1 MSHVRRVRCRRF
13 ARPWPLAW
21 FAPFTRV
28 TLFALLGCVALSVA
42 PAPAAAHEL
51 RAASLALLE
60 VAPGRF
66 QARWVPPT
74 SAPGVEN
81 WAQKPVYPPHCRE
94 RGTLVDCGE
103 RGLSGNVDFP
113 VLRAGASSVAVRVS
127 WYGGGERSYLVTAD
141 NAPLW
146 LNGALPTGGERLRVA
161 SAYVRLGVEHILT
174 GFDHVLF
181 VIGLMLLVRFGRQLL
196 VTITAFTLAHTLT
209 LASAVLGFVTL
220 PERPVEAVIA
230 LSILLV
236 ALECG
241 TPGAPTLSRRFPWLV
256 AFGFGLLHGFG
267 FAGALSAIG
276 LPEHQVPLA
285 LACFNLGVELGQ
297 LSLVLVAWLLARL
310 ILPRFQADKAVALAR
325 VERGFVYAMGSLSAY
340 WVLDRMLAT
349 FG

>member
-1 MSHVRRVRCRRF
+1 VSRVRVVGRGRGRV
-13 ARPWPLAW
+13 AGRGL
-21 FAPFTRV
+21 FTSF
-28 TLFALLGCVALSVA
+28 TSFTSFALLACVALLFAST
-42 PAPAAAHEL
+42 PAAAHEL

-74 SAPGVEN
+74 SASDVEN
-81 WAQKPVYPPHCRE
+81 WAQNPVYPSHCHE
-94 RGTLVDCGE
+94 RGGLVDCGE
-103 RGLSGNVDFP
+103 RGLSGNLDFP
-113 VLRAGASSVAVRVS
+113 ALRAGASSVAVRVS
-127 WYGGGERSYLVTAD
+127 WYGGRERNYLVTSA
-141 NAPLW
+141 NAPLR
-146 LNGALPTGGERLRVA
+146 LNGALPNGGERLRVA
-161 SAYVRLGVEHILT
+161 FAYLRLGVEHILT

-181 VIGLMLLVRFGRQLL
+181 VIGLMLLVRFGKQLL
-196 VTITAFTLAHTLT
+196 VTVTAFTVAHTLT

-241 TPGAPTLSRRFPWLV
+241 TPGTPTLSRRFPWLV

-285 LACFNLGVELGQ
+285 LACFNFGVELGQ
-297 LSLVLVAWLLARL
+297 LSLVLVAWLLLRL
-310 ILPRFQADKAVALAR
+310 IRLRYPTDRSMALVR
-325 VERGFVYAMGSLSAY
+325 LERGFVYAMGSLSAY
-340 WVLDRMLAT
+340 WVLDRVLAT